1 MKHAPEKKSKTLLI
15 FTILV
20 IVIIVGTI
28 CYFIGK
34 ASNSKLEE
42 ASNSSFSVSSS
53 SRVSSSNNTNTS
65 NSSQLSSSTQLNK
78 DQETKQ
84 STQTSSS
91 QSSSQPNTTNQN
103 LVYYNGQSQITLP
116 TTDGTIQPQQQGY
129 PDGATFWPSTLTIN
143 GQKENVIASYSRQ
156 GYFAIYTKEPT
167 SKPQGFTYNGVDFVN
182 HIGDKDLDPL
192 ASSSKTIRY

>member
-1 MKHAPEKKSKTLLI
+1 MKHAPKKRSKTLLI
-15 FTILV
+15 FTVLA

-34 ASNSKLEE
+34 ASNNKHEE
-42 ASNSSFSVSSS
+42 ISNSSSSASFS
-53 SRVSSSNNTNTS
+53 SRVSSSNDTS
-65 NSSQLSSSTQLNK
+65 NSSQLSSSNQLNK
-78 DQETKQ
+78 DQESKQ
-84 STQTSSS
+84 STPTSSS
-91 QSSSQPNTTNQN
+91 QTSSQTNTSNQN

-116 TTDGTIQPQQQGY
+116 TTDGTIQPQQGY

-182 HIGDKDLDPL
+182 HFGDKDLDPL

>member
-1 MKHAPEKKSKTLLI
+1 MKHAPKKKSKTLLI
-15 FTILV
+15 VTVLS

-28 CYFIGK
+28 CYFIGR
-34 ASNSKLEE
+34 ASNNKHEE
-42 ASNSSFSVSSS
+42 ISNSSSSASFSSH
-53 SRVSSSNNTNTS
+53 VSSSNDTS
-65 NSSQLSSSTQLNK
+65 NSSQLSSSDQLNK
-78 DQETKQ
+78 DQESKQ
-84 STQTSSS
+84 STQTNSSPTSS
-91 QSSSQPNTTNQN
+91 QTNTSNQN

-143 GQKENVIASYSRQ
+143 GQKENVIASYARQ

-167 SKPQGFTYNGVDFVN
+167 SKPQGFTYNGVDFEN